1 LIGSSK
7 PSIVTENTAPITLNT
22 DMQSILYAEIENM
35 ITHAANEFLMKEYY
49 DGRLTPRSLNK
60 MKKRWEKKHM
70 PGVPEFRFDQTTQ
83 YKLIKANRKHLQFGQ
98 LSSSTL
104 DVDTV
109 LEDWRKNCKNMSIR
123 TFVAPDSVIK
133 KQIHDILNLLE
144 LLKADECHI
153 ELMMAL
159 NAHVRGELKKHEIM
173 KRYRDAQNS
182 GISFS

>member
-1 LIGSSK
+1 MINSSK

-49 DGRLTPRSLNK
+49 DGHLTPKSLDK
-60 MKKRWEKKHM
+60 VKRRWQRKHM
-70 PGVPEFRFDQTTQ
+70 PGVPQFRFDQTTQ
-83 YKLIKANRKHLQFGQ
+83 YKIIKANRKHLQFGQ
-98 LSSSTL
+98 PSISTL
-104 DVDTV
+104 DVDTI
-109 LEDWRKNCKNMSIR
+109 LDDWRRICKDMSIR

-144 LLKADECHI
+144 ILKADECHI
-153 ELMMAL
+153 ELIMAL

-173 KRYRDAQNS
+173 NQYRDALNS
-182 GISFS
+182 GISPS